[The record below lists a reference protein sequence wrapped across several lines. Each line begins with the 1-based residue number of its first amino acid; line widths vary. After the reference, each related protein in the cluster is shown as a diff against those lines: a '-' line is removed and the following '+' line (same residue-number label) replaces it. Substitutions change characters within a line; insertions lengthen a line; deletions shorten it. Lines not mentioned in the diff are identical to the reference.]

1 MYFLIDATSFYC
13 SAEKVFAPHLRKR
26 PTITLSNDGAIVAVC
41 PIAKRLGIK
50 KLVPFFQVRDLV
62 NKHNVVVTSSNY
74 ELYQSL
80 SNKMMDTIARFAD
93 DVHIYSIDEL
103 FARFDKPL
111 NHESWLSLGLE
122 IRKTVWKE
130 VRLPVGAGGGP
141 TPTLAKAAIIVP
153 SGEIAALWILGSLPN
168 SFGAGAAKAEAA
180 KKIAVHNIRK

>member
-1 MYFLIDATSFYC
+1 M
-13 SAEKVFAPHLRKR
+13 
-26 PTITLSNDGAIVAVC
+26 
-41 PIAKRLGIK
+41 
-50 KLVPFFQVRDLV
+50 
-62 NKHNVVVTSSNY
+62 TSSNY

-141 TPTLAKAAIIVP
+141 TPTLAKAA
-153 SGEIAALWILGSLPN
+153 SCR
-168 SFGAGAAKAEAA
+168 
-180 KKIAVHNIRK
+180 IRIKL